1 MDKWPEAKKA
11 LFRDFWRS
19 SMGAESLALIH
30 ELKQDKID
38 QAILDAKSGKS
49 DDIEK
54 NLYRAAG
61 IDEVLDMLKDYDDQE
76 H

>member
-1 MDKWPEAKKA
+1 MDKWPKEKKA

-19 SMGAESLALIH
+19 SMGLESLALIR

-61 IDEVLDMLKDYDDQE
+61 IDEVLDMLTDYDDQA